1 MPLDHVNSSTS
12 PRLPGPP
19 NVPAPMSRLNGGPL
33 SHRWPFAR
41 IPVSPMRKRA
51 SRAPPRT
58 PPVIPG
64 CAPLPLTL
72 RPALRVLRR
81 LLSGEPATSTTSGS
95 RSRLAGGF
103 CALSRTCPH
112 SHPKGPASATKH
124 KRGVLSAGAEAT
136 AGRPWVGRA
145 QGERPR
151 AARGTRS
158 SAHVA
163 GARRGLQGDRRHLA
177 ARCAVPRRSAA
188 RAPISRPVAPA
199 WRAAPGAK
207 VTLAELS
214 TEPANRR
221 ASWPASNSIHG
232 HGR

>member
-1 MPLDHVNSSTS
+1 MPLDHANSSTS

-19 NVPAPMSRLNGGPL
+19 NVPGPMSRLNGGPL

-41 IPVSPMRKRA
+41 VPLSPTRKRA

-72 RPALRVLRR
+72 RPALRVLRG
-81 LLSGEPATSTTSGS
+81 LLSGEPATSTASGS

-112 SHPKGPASATKH
+112 SHPKGPAPATKH
-124 KRGVLSAGAEAT
+124 KRDVLSAGAEAT

-145 QGERPR
+145 REGSGR
-151 AARGTRS
+151 AQREGPAAPPTS
-158 SAHVA
+158 PAA
-163 GARRGLQGDRRHLA
+163 GARAGASRATGDTWRPG
-177 ARCAVPRRSAA
+177 ARCPGAPRHGPPSAA
-188 RAPISRPVAPA
+188 A
-199 WRAAPGAK
+199 WRPRGAR
-207 VTLAELS
+207 L
-214 TEPANRR
+214 R
-221 ASWPASNSIHG
+221 AQK
-232 HGR
+232 